1 MRFGIVI
8 LILTIIL
15 FSGCV
20 QLPASNISDIGKAGE
35 VIGNISEKIDVQQ
48 CTPSYSATLPKE
60 GKIGKNAVAS
70 VVATCAKGKKI
81 ELFLNEEKIGEE
93 VVNSN
98 DESTVTFS
106 VPFKTEGANT
116 IKISSNGE
124 LIKSGEASV
133 SPLGSNDT
141 SGVKNDAFSA
151 KDLIASGFEIE
162 NEIGVKSVGVFLKK
176 LYSTNFKSSRVV
188 VEIRPNDN
196 DAPAESIIATAAVP
210 FDKLTMN
217 ERWIWFNFNE
227 SVNLKKGRYWLVFR
241 VEQEKAE
248 IINDVA
254 NIHYVG
260 EDTEKKAGWY
270 SKKMTL
276 EWDKKE
282 GDYKETEWQP
292 ANYDRIYSVLI
303 SSETH

>member
-1 MRFGIVI
+1 MRFLIAVLI
-8 LILTIIL
+8 LIIIL
-15 FSGCV
+15 FGGCI
-20 QLPASNISDIGKAGE
+20 QLPASNIEKASE
-35 VIGNISEKIDVQQ
+35 VIGNISEKIEVQQ
-48 CTPSYSATLPKE
+48 CTPSYSTTLPKE
-60 GKIGKNAVAS
+60 GKIGKNAIAS

-93 VVNSN
+93 IVNSN
-98 DESTVTFS
+98 DDSTITFS
-106 VPFKTEGANT
+106 VPFKKEGKNSL
-116 IKISSNGE
+116 KIASNGE

-141 SGVKNDAFSA
+141 SGLKNDAFSA

-162 NEIGVKSVGVFLKK
+162 NEIEVKSVGVFLKK
-176 LYSTNFKSSRVV
+176 LYSTNFKSSHVV
-188 VEIRPNDN
+188 VEIRPNDK
-196 DAPAESIIATAAVP
+196 DAPAESIIATTAVP

-227 SVNLKKGRYWLVFR
+227 SVNLKKGRYWLMFR

-248 IINDVA
+248 IINDIA

-260 EDTEKKAGWY
+260 EDNEKKAGWY

-282 GDYKETEWQP
+282 GEYKKTEWQP
-292 ANYDRIYSVLI
+292 VNYNRVYSVLI
-303 SSETH
+303 SSEAH